1 MSFKYEVTY
10 TKRFVP
16 GSLLHDIE
24 ITEADSN
31 ITLDIAVQRVK
42 WCREH
47 KDVPVTACAG
57 SDYTI
62 SSYDV
67 KILEL

>member
-1 MSFKYEVTY
+1 MKYAITY

-16 GSLLHDIE
+16 GSLLEGLTYDVVE
-24 ITEADSN
+24 KD
-31 ITLDIAVQRVK
+31 ITLDQAIPLVR

-47 KDVPVTACAG
+47 KDVPVKACAG

-62 SSYDV
+62 TGYDV
-67 KILEL
+67 AITEL